1 MTTTT
6 PTPTIGTFGWSELA
20 TGDLAAAKTFYA
32 GLFGWDFHDDSMGEG
47 MGTYSLIGGK
57 VDHFGGM
64 YEMSGPQFEGVPPH
78 WVSYVG
84 VENCDAAAQRVTEL
98 GGKVLMPPMDIP
110 DTGRFSIVTDP
121 GGAAFAVFQSAHDKD
136 KEQPRGDVP
145 GSFCYRELNTKDSA
159 EAEAF
164 YAALLGWTP
173 ETKEMGS
180 FSYTSFMLGEHPVA
194 GMMQMTKEWGDAPPH
209 WMTYIAVEDCDA
221 SAKKVEELGGQ
232 VCVPPTD
239 IPEVGRFSVINDP
252 AGATFSIIK
261 LAPRG

>member
-1 MTTTT
+1 MTTT
-6 PTPTIGTFGWSELA
+6 TPTIGTFGWSELA
-20 TGDLAAAKTFYA
+20 TGDLATAKTFYA
-32 GLFGWDFHDDSMGEG
+32 GLLGWDFHDDSMGEG

-78 WVSYVG
+78 WISYVG
-84 VENCDAAAQRVTEL
+84 VEHCDAAAERATEL

-110 DTGRFSIVTDP
+110 DTGRFAIVTDP

-136 KEQPRGDVP
+136 KEPPPSDKP
-145 GSFCYRELNTKDSA
+145 GAFCWRELNTKDPA

-164 YAALLGWTP
+164 YTKMFGWTP
-173 ETKEMGS
+173 LTKDMGPV
-180 FSYTSFMLGEHPVA
+180 SYTSFMQGDHPTA
-194 GMMQMTKEWGDAPPH
+194 GMMKMTEEWGDAPPH

-221 SAKKVEELGGQ
+221 SAAKVGELGGQ

-239 IPEVGRFSVINDP
+239 IPEVGRFAVVIDP
-252 AGATFSIIK
+252 TGATFSIIK